1 MASSSTTRPDGSK
14 KNKDS
19 TEKKKRKLPPSAP
32 YIAFGAAWA
41 AYAVAMPFYKI
52 WHIIPAAFF
61 AFIVKFIFSCL
72 SEKPTPKPEKPKYEP
87 PKKRIQEQ
95 AAQLDKYA
103 RSMRA
108 LAAEISDSEVRSY
121 ASSICNTLE
130 RISDNIEANPT
141 DSKKSRMFTRNYVP
155 TVVSVFERYKN
166 LEAQEVEGGNIEN
179 VMNTVKDSLRSIDS
193 VFKKQLDDMFDDDAL
208 DIKTD
213 IDVLSSVMEG
223 LK

>member
-1 MASSSTTRPDGSK
+1 MNQNSDARAGHQDKHSSDIK
-14 KNKDS
+14 
-19 TEKKKRKLPPSAP
+19 EKKLKLPPSAP
-32 YIAFGAAWA
+32 YIAFGAGWVV
-41 AYAVAMPFYKI
+41 YAFAMPFYKI
-52 WHIIPAAFF
+52 WHMIPAAIF
-61 AFIVKFIFSCL
+61 AFIVGKITAHF
-72 SEKPTPKPEKPKYEP
+72 SEKSAPAPEKPKYEP
-87 PKKRIQEQ
+87 PKKRVQEQ
-95 AAQLDKYA
+95 ASQLDEYA
-103 RSMRA
+103 RRMKA
-108 LAAEISDSEVRSY
+108 IAAGISDAEVRSY

-166 LEAQEVEGGNIEN
+166 LERQNVEGGNIEN
-179 VMNTVKDSLRSIDS
+179 AMNTIKDSLRSIDS